1 MADKKLREWAKAA
14 HKWIVWADGQLKGGA
29 QTQDDGPGGLP
40 PPPPPPPPPGGDG
53 EGPGGG

>member
-14 HKWIVWADGQLKGGA
+14 HKWIVWADSQLKGGP

-40 PPPPPPPPPGGDG
+40 PPPPPPPPPGGDP
-53 EGPGGG
+53 EPGG